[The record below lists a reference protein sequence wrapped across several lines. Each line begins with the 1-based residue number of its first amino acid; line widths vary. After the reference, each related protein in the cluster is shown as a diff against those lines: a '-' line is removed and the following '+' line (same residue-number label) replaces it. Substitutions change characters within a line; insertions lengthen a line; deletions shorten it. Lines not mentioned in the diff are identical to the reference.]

1 MPSVGISGVDKY
13 VHATLH
19 FLFVVLWF
27 LALYQKQKLKYML
40 LKVLLFSITFGILI
54 EFLQEVLTKTRTADV
69 FDVLANTFG
78 AILAVLALY
87 FYYKPLKEKL

>member
-1 MPSVGISGVDKY
+1 
-13 VHATLH
+13 
-19 FLFVVLWF
+19 
-27 LALYQKQKLKYML
+27 ML

-54 EFLQEVLTKTRTADV
+54 EFLQAVLTKTRMADV

-78 AILAVLALY
+78 AIVAVLVLY